1 MSVRLPST
9 IPGVF
14 EIRSDSFTDSRGKF
28 FNLFRRNDVLYE
40 QVWSERSISQVNLSL
55 TKEAGCIRGLHL
67 QSEPYSE
74 CKLVRCLR
82 GRIWD
87 VAVDLR
93 TDSCTFGQW
102 HAVELRPD
110 LGNALLIPEG
120 CAHGFQ
126 VMEPHSELLYLHSGA
141 WVPSA
146 ETGIRFDD
154 PKLSISWPLD
164 PQGLSDR
171 DLHLPYL

>member
-102 HAVELRPD
+102 HAVESCVPI
-110 LGNALLIPEG
+110 LGTHCLFPKVVRMVSKSWNLIANSCICILVRGFLLQKRVSVLTIPNFLLVGLLIPR
-120 CAHGFQ
+120 
-126 VMEPHSELLYLHSGA
+126 V
-141 WVPSA
+141 
-146 ETGIRFDD
+146 
-154 PKLSISWPLD
+154 
-164 PQGLSDR
+164 
-171 DLHLPYL
+171 